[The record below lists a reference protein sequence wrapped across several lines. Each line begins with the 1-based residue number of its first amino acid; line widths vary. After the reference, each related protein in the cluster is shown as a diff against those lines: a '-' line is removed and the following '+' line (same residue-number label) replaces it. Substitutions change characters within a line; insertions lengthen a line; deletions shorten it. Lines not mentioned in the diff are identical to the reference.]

1 MNIEK
6 KFLSYIKSIY
16 FRYSI
21 PSTTTLESLKSKI
34 SLARG
39 KIYVDVGFWG
49 GLVNDNSKEI
59 EPMIQS
65 GVIGINCS
73 LFPLEDFSSTS
84 KDSIEKV
91 LSFLDDNILSVH
103 SELPLQKPI
112 LPNQNEPKMY
122 KTFLDTRP
130 DSMEVNGVQQIC
142 QLAESNKK
150 TKFHFMNLSSF
161 KSLSIIE
168 KSKTNGA
175 NISVETCPHYLYF
188 DAESIPDLR
197 TEFKCIPPIRSSS
210 NKDSLWKAVKE
221 NKINIISSNHCP
233 STNSAKCLTYGK
245 NRGNFISSFPG
256 ISSIQFSLS
265 AFWTKAKEQGL
276 GVRDVYRLLCLN
288 PAKLCGVDSFKG
300 KIKEE
305 YDADFCIWDPDIEFK
320 VTQDSNHSQNK
331 ISPYI
336 DMNLKGQ
343 VHATV
348 VRGLHVYQID
358 EGFGQPLGKVIQ
370 RKSCKKVVKF
380 R

>member
-150 TKFHFMNLSSF
+150 IKFHFMNLSSF

-331 ISPYI
+331 TSPYI